1 MGVTDRTIINNQIE
15 HGLRIYPTTT
25 PNEYFLPAS
34 RLVLQNNCPLF
45 NPRQCALNNVEY
57 RVSVVPVAT
66 PDNPFS
72 IWPLESHQP
81 IAEPREREK
90 AIETDDEEE
99 EIVCLEEMLDKIE
112 KEVETDD
119 EESLIQTKKA
129 PEEEIDRYEE
139 SLIQTKKARKEEID
153 RLFMQE
159 EERAQSTAERKEKPL
174 ITQGMSE
181 TEEEEVTITDVAS
194 PSKIIHKA
202 DRKVISKK
210 RNLRRKWNCPVCLK
224 KMKRHARELHIC
236 SRKFK

>member
-129 PEEEIDRYEE
+129 
-139 SLIQTKKARKEEID
+139 RKEEID